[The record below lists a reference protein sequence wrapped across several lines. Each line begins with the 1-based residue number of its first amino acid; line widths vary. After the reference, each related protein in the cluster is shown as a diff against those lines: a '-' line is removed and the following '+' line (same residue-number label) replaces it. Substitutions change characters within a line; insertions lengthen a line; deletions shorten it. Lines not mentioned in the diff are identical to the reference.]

1 MVGATAGSVGLYT
14 ESAAGFVPVL
24 LLSGGGADFLPQPV
38 VAISKMTRKVA
49 AVLIFVLIIFAFQS
63 WVTVYFPL
71 TMRTLSIAMFRVF
84 AGMEG
89 VPWSF
94 TRAKQRDVDE

>member
-24 LLSGGGADFLPQPV
+24 LLLLSGGADFLPQPV
-38 VAISKMTRKVA
+38 VAIPKMTRKVA

-63 WVTVYFPL
+63 WVTVDFPFTIRAL
-71 TMRTLSIAMFRVF
+71 F
-84 AGMEG
+84 
-89 VPWSF
+89 SF
-94 TRAKQRDVDE
+94 YDPDIVDRDIQGICRNAWRSL